1 MLQML
6 VITMREG
13 IEAFLIVAIT
23 TAYLRKTGRAFLL
36 PAVFWGTGV
45 AIVLSVIASFFFSRA
60 ENKPMWEGLLAAIAA
75 VLVTGLTVYMWKT
88 ARTMRQHIGQRLE
101 AHAQRAGFAAMAG
114 IFAFTLLMI
123 TREGME
129 TALIL
134 SSLAFSTDSRDM
146 FWGAVLGVSGAAVI
160 AWAWSRYGHR
170 VNLARFFQVTALFL
184 VIFSVQLMIY
194 AVHEFF
200 EAGVVPGLDN
210 TWWHMATE
218 PYGPEGVYG
227 QWLSYLMVLIPA
239 AWLLSLWVRDRIAG
253 GGAAPPAAEHK
264 KTSRPSTEA
273 SRATG

>member
-23 TAYLRKTGRAFLL
+23 AAYLRKTGRGELL
-36 PAVFWGTGV
+36 PAVYWGTGV
-45 AIVLSVIASFFFSRA
+45 AIVASVIAAFFFRQA
-60 ENKPMWEGLLAAIAA
+60 DNRPMWEGTLAAIAA
-75 VLVTGLTVYMWKT
+75 VLVCGLTVYMWRT
-88 ARTMRQHIGQRLE
+88 ARYLKQQIGQKLE
-101 AHAQRAGFAAMAG
+101 FHASKTGWSAVSGVFL
-114 IFAFTLLMI
+114 FTLLMI

-146 FWGAVLGVSGAAVI
+146 FWGAVLGVAFAGLI

-170 VNLARFFQVTALFL
+170 VNLSRFFQVTALFL
-184 VIFSVQLMIY
+184 VIFSVQLLIY

-200 EAGVVPGLDN
+200 EAGAVPGLN
-210 TWWHMATE
+210 NEYWHLATE
-218 PYGPEGVYG
+218 PYGPEGEYG

-239 AWLLSLWVRDRIAG
+239 VWLAAMGIRDRG
-253 GGAAPPAAEHK
+253 QGTVPA
-264 KTSRPSTEA
+264 TQS
-273 SRATG
+273 